1 MKTLTRRALVVPLV
15 LVTAWLA
22 TGCLGGTAPTRFYVL
37 AAADAPA
44 IPGARAMAVGVGP
57 VSLAGY
63 LDRPQI
69 VTRPAADKIDLAE
82 FDQWG
87 EPLRDAIARVLAEDL
102 SRQLPEARISA
113 FPWRGLEAVRYQV
126 IVDVTRFDGPT
137 AGDTSLEARWRVLD
151 ATTGKE
157 LAAKTT
163 RLAEPAGGPGYSMT
177 VSAMSRALATLSRD
191 IAQTLV
197 GLPQ

>member
-1 MKTLTRRALVVPLV
+1 MKTLTRCALFPLV
-15 LVTAWLA
+15 LVTALLA
-22 TGCLGGTAPTRFYVL
+22 AGCLGGTAPTRFYVL
-37 AAADAPA
+37 AAVDGPA
-44 IPGARAMAVGVGP
+44 VPGDRAMTVGVGP

-87 EPLRDAIARVLAEDL
+87 EPLRDAISRVLAEDL
-102 SRQLPEARISA
+102 SRQLPAARISV

-126 IVDVTRFDGPT
+126 IVDVTRFDGPA
-137 AGDTSLEARWRVLD
+137 AGDTALEARWRILD
-151 ATTGKE
+151 AASGKE
-157 LAAKTT
+157 VAAKTT
-163 RLAEPAGGPGYSMT
+163 RLSEAAGGPGYGMA
-177 VSAMSRALATLSRD
+177 VSAMSRALGALSRE
-191 IAQTLV
+191 IAQTLA